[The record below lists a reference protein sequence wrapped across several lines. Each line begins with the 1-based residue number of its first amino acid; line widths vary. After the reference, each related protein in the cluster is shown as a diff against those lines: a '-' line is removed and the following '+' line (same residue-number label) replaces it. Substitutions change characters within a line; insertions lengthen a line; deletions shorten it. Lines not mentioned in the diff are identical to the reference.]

1 MRFHRLELT
10 PFFRWF
16 DLWVGA
22 YIDVAKRA
30 VYICWPF
37 PCLGLKICWG

>member
-1 MRFHRLELT
+1 MKIT

-22 YIDVAKRA
+22 YIDVQNRTA
-30 VYICWPF
+30 YICPIPMF
-37 PCLGLKICWG
+37 GFKVQL